1 MLWIVQKDLWDEAG
15 YMTFIEALDRL
26 EIEYLIIKP
35 IPFTNRILPADFDSF
50 EQDINEVEEPFI
62 DTTQDIM
69 AFGATSLTRIAKA
82 RGWYPG
88 TYMNENFTY
97 EKWSEGFG
105 LENILNPDSIVQ
117 RLGDYFDLSGFEGS
131 NVFVRPVLDSKTFN
145 GEVKSKYDFKDWQ
158 QTIKFMEE
166 FMTDELVDIPML
178 NKDTVIAV
186 ASAKKIYSEFRM
198 FIVNRKIVTA
208 SQYQLGGELITSTDI
223 DRRVYEFTYGM
234 IQTWIPASAFVM
246 DIADTPDGLKVI
258 EINNINSSGF
268 YAADPQKIITA
279 IEDMVKY
286 QMDYYLKIG
295 DGSGSILI

>member
-35 IPFTNRILPADFDSF
+35 IPFTNRIMPADFDSF

-178 NKDTVIAV
+178 NKDTVIVV

>member
-1 MLWIVQKDLWDEAG
+1 MLWIVQRDLWEEAG
-15 YMTFIEALDRL
+15 YVAFIDALDRL
-26 EIEYLIIKP
+26 DIEYLIIKP
-35 IPFTNRILPADFDSF
+35 IPFTNKILPADFDSF
-50 EQDINEVEEPFI
+50 AQDISEAEEPYI

-117 RLGDYFDLSGFEGS
+117 PLGEYFDLSDFEGS

-158 QTIKFMEE
+158 QSIKFMEE

-186 ASAKKIYSEFRM
+186 AGAKKIYSEYRL
-198 FIVNRKIVTA
+198 FIVNNKVVTA
-208 SQYQLGGELITSTDI
+208 SQYQLGGELVTTADI
-223 DRRVYEFTYGM
+223 DSHVLWFAAGM
-234 IQTWIPASAFVM
+234 IQTWVPAAAYVM

-268 YAADPQKIITA
+268 YAADSQKIIMA
-279 IEDMVKY
+279 
-286 QMDYYLKIG
+286 Q
-295 DGSGSILI
+295 

>member
-1 MLWIVQKDLWDEAG
+1 MLWIVQQDLWDEAG
-15 YMTFIEALDRL
+15 YVGFINALDRL
-26 EIEYLIIKP
+26 EIEYLVIKP
-35 IPFTNRILPADFDSF
+35 VPFTNRIMPADFDSF
-50 EQDINEVEEPFI
+50 AQDINDVEEPFI

-105 LENILNPDSIVQ
+105 MENILNPDSIVQ
-117 RLGDYFDLSGFEGS
+117 RLGDHFDLSGFEGS

-158 QTIKFMEE
+158 QSIKFMDE

-186 ASAKKIYSEFRM
+186 AGAKKIYSEYRLFVVDR
-198 FIVNRKIVTA
+198 RIVTA
-208 SQYQLGGELITSTDI
+208 SQYQLGGELITTADI
-223 DRRVYEFTYGM
+223 DRRVTCFAEEM
-234 IQTWIPASAFVM
+234 IQRWRPAQAYAM

-268 YAADPQKIITA
+268 YDADPQKIIMA
-279 IEDMVKY
+279 INNMVKY
-286 QMDYYLKIG
+286 QEDYYLEIG
-295 DGSGSILI
+295 SKGLMW

>member
-15 YMTFIEALDRL
+15 YVTFVEALDRL
-26 EIEYLIIKP
+26 DIEYLIIKP
-35 IPFTNRILPADFDSF
+35 VPFTNRIMPADFDSF
-50 EQDINEVEEPFI
+50 EHDINEVEEPFI

-105 LENILNPDSIVQ
+105 LENILNSDSIVQ
-117 RLGDYFDLSGFEGS
+117 RLGDHFDLSGFEGS

-178 NKDTVIAV
+178 NKDTIIAV
-186 ASAKKIYSEFRM
+186 ASAKKIYSEYRLFV
-198 FIVNRKIVTA
+198 VNKKIVTG
-208 SQYQLGGELITSTDI
+208 SQYQLGGKLITTANI
-223 DRRVYEFTYGM
+223 DARVYHFATKM
-234 IQTWIPASAFVM
+234 IYTWMPASAFVM

-268 YAADPQKIITA
+268 YAADPQKIIIA
-279 IEDMVKY
+279 IEELVKY
-286 QMDYYLKIG
+286 KQDEGLNLGWQGM
-295 DGSGSILI
+295 LI